1 MIKRYLMLSFVLL
14 GLSSCESAVR
24 PSFEIM
30 SEPELAMYNASL
42 SIDEQIIC
50 REEIEGWR
58 IFSGAI
64 FFREEIVR
72 EEIEGSQ
79 SRWMSKRERPNRM
92 QPKLCLSVR
101 ELKVLQRRAETA
113 AAFGPGFSG
122 GAGYGSFSE
131 GYQPADAADYPSTFQ
146 N

>member
-1 MIKRYLMLSFVLL
+1 MIKRYLMLLFVLL

-64 FFREEIVR
+64 SFREEIK
-72 EEIEGSQ
+72 GSQ
-79 SRWMSKRERPNRM
+79 GGPTRRWNLRHSRM

-101 ELKVLQRRAETA
+101 ELKVLKRRAERG
-113 AAFGPGFSG
+113 FGTVG
-122 GAGYGSFSE
+122 GAGYGNSI
-131 GYQPADAADYPSTFQ
+131 GGDYQPADAADYHSGAF
-146 N
+146 NGGHND

>member
-1 MIKRYLMLSFVLL
+1 MIKRYLMLLVILL
-14 GLSSCESAVR
+14 GLSSCESTVR

-64 FFREEIVR
+64 SFRE
-72 EEIEGSQ
+72 
-79 SRWMSKRERPNRM
+79 
-92 QPKLCLSVR
+92 
-101 ELKVLQRRAETA
+101 
-113 AAFGPGFSG
+113 
-122 GAGYGSFSE
+122 
-131 GYQPADAADYPSTFQ
+131 
-146 N
+146 

>member
-1 MIKRYLMLSFVLL
+1 MIKRYLMLLFVLL

-50 REEIEGWR
+50 REEIEGWQ
-58 IFSGAI
+58 IFSGAVS
-64 FFREEIVR
+64 FREEIK
-72 EEIEGSQ
+72 GSQ
-79 SRWMSKRERPNRM
+79 GGPTRRWNLRHRM

-101 ELKVLQRRAETA
+101 ELKVLQRRAERG
-113 AAFGPGFSG
+113 FGTVG
-122 GAGYGSFSE
+122 GAGYGNSI
-131 GYQPADAADYPSTFQ
+131 GGDYQPADAADYHSGAF
-146 N
+146 NGGHND

>member
-42 SIDEQIIC
+42 SIDEQVIC

-64 FFREEIVR
+64 SFREEIK
-72 EEIEGSQ
+72 GSQ
-79 SRWMSKRERPNRM
+79 GGPTRRWNLRHSRM

-101 ELKVLQRRAETA
+101 ELKVLKRRAERG
-113 AAFGPGFSG
+113 FGTVG
-122 GAGYGSFSE
+122 GAGYGNSI
-131 GYQPADAADYPSTFQ
+131 GGDYQPADAADYHSGAF
-146 N
+146 NGGHND

>member
-14 GLSSCESAVR
+14 GLSSCESTVR

-50 REEIEGWR
+50 REEIEDWH
-58 IFSGAI
+58 IFSGAVS
-64 FFREEIVR
+64 FREEIK
-72 EEIEGSQ
+72 GSLGPTR
-79 SRWMSKRERPNRM
+79 RWKLRHRM
-92 QPKLCLSVR
+92 QLKLCLSVR

-113 AAFGPGFSG
+113 GAIGGSGFSG
-122 GAGYGSFSE
+122 NGDPLAG
-131 GYQPADAADYPSTFQ
+131 QPADAADYAGFGPF
-146 N
+146 

>member
-1 MIKRYLMLSFVLL
+1 MIKRYLMLLFVLL

-50 REEIEGWR
+50 REQIEGWQ
-58 IFSGAI
+58 IFSGAVS
-64 FFREEIVR
+64 FREEIK
-72 EEIEGSQ
+72 GSQ
-79 SRWMSKRERPNRM
+79 GGPTRRWNLRHRM

-101 ELKVLQRRAETA
+101 ELKVLQRRAERG
-113 AAFGPGFSG
+113 FGTVGGSGFG
-122 GAGYGSFSE
+122 GNGDPLAG
-131 GYQPADAADYPSTFQ
+131 QPADAADYAGFGPF
-146 N
+146 

>member
-58 IFSGAI
+58 IFSGAVS
-64 FFREEIVR
+64 FREEIK
-72 EEIEGSQ
+72 GSQ
-79 SRWMSKRERPNRM
+79 GGPTRRWNLRHSRM

-101 ELKVLQRRAETA
+101 ELKVLKRRAEFTGA
-113 AAFGPGFSG
+113 IGGSGFGGNGDPL
-122 GAGYGSFSE
+122 AG
-131 GYQPADAADYPSTFQ
+131 QPADAADYAGFGPF
-146 N
+146 

>member
-64 FFREEIVR
+64 SFREEI
-72 EEIEGSQ
+72 EDSQ
-79 SRWMSKRERPNRM
+79 RPRNLRRGRTNRM
-92 QPKLCLSVR
+92 QPKLCLSVQ
-101 ELKVLQRRAETA
+101 ELKVLKRRAEIA
-113 AAFGPGFSG
+113 GAFGGSGFG
-122 GAGYGSFSE
+122 GNGDPLAG
-131 GYQPADAADYPSTFQ
+131 QPADAADYHSSAF
-146 N
+146 NGGHND

>member
-64 FFREEIVR
+64 SFREEI
-72 EEIEGSQ
+72 EDSQEGPTR
-79 SRWMSKRERPNRM
+79 RWNLRHSRM
-92 QPKLCLSVR
+92 QPKLCLSVW

-113 AAFGPGFSG
+113 GTFGGS
-122 GAGYGSFSE
+122 GYGNSIGGDYS
-131 GYQPADAADYPSTFQ
+131 QPADAADYHSGAF
-146 N
+146 NGGHND

>member
-1 MIKRYLMLSFVLL
+1 MIKRYLILSFVLL

-50 REEIEGWR
+50 REEIEGWH
-58 IFSGAI
+58 IFSGAVS
-64 FFREEIVR
+64 FR

-79 SRWMSKRERPNRM
+79 GGPTRRWNLRHRM
-92 QPKLCLSVR
+92 QPKLCLSVQ
-101 ELKVLQRRAETA
+101 ELKVLQRRAERG
-113 AAFGPGFSG
+113 FGTVG
-122 GAGYGSFSE
+122 GVGYGTF
-131 GYQPADAADYPSTFQ
+131 GGNGDPLAGQPADAADYAGFGPF
-146 N
+146 

>member
-1 MIKRYLMLSFVLL
+1 MIKRYLMLLFVLL

-50 REEIEGWR
+50 REQIEGWQ
-58 IFSGAI
+58 IFSGAVS
-64 FFREEIVR
+64 FREEIK
-72 EEIEGSQ
+72 GSQ
-79 SRWMSKRERPNRM
+79 GGPTRRWNLRHSRM

-101 ELKVLQRRAETA
+101 ELKVLKRRAERG
-113 AAFGPGFSG
+113 FGTVG
-122 GAGYGSFSE
+122 GAGYGNSI
-131 GYQPADAADYPSTFQ
+131 GGDYQPADAADYHSGAF
-146 N
+146 NGGHND

>member
-1 MIKRYLMLSFVLL
+1 MIKRYLMLLFVLL

-50 REEIEGWR
+50 REQIEGWQ
-58 IFSGAI
+58 IFSGAVS
-64 FFREEIVR
+64 FREEIK
-72 EEIEGSQ
+72 GSQ
-79 SRWMSKRERPNRM
+79 GGPTRRWNLRHSRM

-101 ELKVLQRRAETA
+101 
-113 AAFGPGFSG
+113 
-122 GAGYGSFSE
+122 
-131 GYQPADAADYPSTFQ
+131 
-146 N
+146 

>member
-50 REEIEGWR
+50 REEIEGWH
-58 IFSGAI
+58 IFSGALS
-64 FFREEIVR
+64 FREEI
-72 EEIEGSQ
+72 EDSQEGPTR
-79 SRWMSKRERPNRM
+79 RWNLRHSRM
-92 QPKLCLSVR
+92 QPKICRSVQQ
-101 ELKVLQRRAETA
+101 LKRAQRRAERG
-113 AAFGPGFSG
+113 FGIIG
-122 GAGYGSFSE
+122 GAGFG
-131 GYQPADAADYPSTFQ
+131 GNGDPLAGQPADAADYHSGAF
-146 N
+146 NGGHND